1 MERQRRLGPA
11 IWIAGWTVAWL
22 SSALGYAALIYAQSY
37 GAMPMS
43 MSARVALFTT
53 FAPAAMCPAIWWLAG
68 WFGLRRRSVTALA
81 AVHVILAVLFAGA
94 WAAWML
100 TVAQLGG
107 GARMPRA
114 TLMHAVVPWHL
125 MAGLL
130 VYGLV
135 AATSYA
141 LRSAAHARRMELVAE
156 QAERLRAEAH
166 LAALRAHIDPH
177 FLFNTLHSVSEL
189 LTSDSRAA
197 RQAIER
203 LADVFR
209 YTLLLDRQQLD
220 LVTLEQ
226 EWRVVESYLWL
237 EGLRLGER
245 LRVAAKLDDDALLCA
260 IPPFTLQPIV
270 ENAVRHGLS
279 PRPSGGSI
287 SIAAC
292 ERDGAIVVKV
302 ADDGVGCTPSLAEH
316 SVGFGLRSVRE
327 RLVARFGDAAR
338 VTVVSPESG
347 GTTVNIQ
354 FPATTFPHLVKGNA

>member
-1 MERQRRLGPA
+1 MA
-11 IWIAGWTVAWL
+11 AWFT
-22 SSALGYAALIYAQSY
+22 SALGYAALIYAQSY

-43 MSARVALFTT
+43 MSARVALLTT
-53 FAPAAMCPAIWWLAG
+53 LAPAAMCPGIWWLAG
-68 WFGLRRRSVTALA
+68 KFGSRRRSVPAFA
-81 AVHVILAVLFAGA
+81 AVHVVLGMVFAA
-94 WAAWML
+94 TWATWML
-100 TVAQLGG
+100 VVAQLGS

-125 MAGLL
+125 AAGVL

-141 LRSAAHARRMELVAE
+141 LRSAAHARRMELLAE
-156 QAERLRAEAH
+156 HAERLRVEAH

-189 LTSDSRAA
+189 LISDSRMA

-245 LRVAAKLDDDALLCA
+245 LRVAARLDDDALLCA

-287 SIAAC
+287 SVVAC
-292 ERDGAIVVKV
+292 ERDGAIVVEV
-302 ADDGVGCTPSLAEH
+302 ADDGVGCAPALAEQ
-316 SVGFGLRSVRE
+316 SDGLGLRSVRE

-338 VTVVSPESG
+338 VTIESRASG
-347 GTTVNIQ
+347 GTMVNIR
-354 FPATTFPHLVKGNA
+354 FPAATLPHALAGGA